1 VCAGAKGGPRWGPK
15 QLASSGLDSN
25 PLIAIAAKV
34 LVQSKSLLKQKGSPN
49 QCLDDANTPHN
60 TYLFPVDCY
69 K

>member
-1 VCAGAKGGPRWGPK
+1 
-15 QLASSGLDSN
+15 LDSN

-69 K
+69 M